1 MDSKEFINAV
11 SRKTGRSQRWI
22 AKQVGMASQLLNN
35 NVNTGRLRLR
45 DACRICDSVGLQIA
59 LFDMDTHKRIVFDS
73 DEFVRSGNETRFD
86 DAVNLL
92 GNIGLEVA
100 LVDAVSG
107 SILSGG
113 RPGFGRRVRA
123 WVDGIGYDTMRSIAI
138 SSGLNTDV
146 YKFGGTGK
154 YDVEDARELYQDS
167 AGRYFIVSYG
177 EKRTDDR
184 IASCT
189 LEEAKEFIAQHGYL
203 E

>member
-1 MDSKEFINAV
+1 MISWTII
-11 SRKTGRSQRWI
+11 S
-22 AKQVGMASQLLNN
+22 
-35 NVNTGRLRLR
+35 
-45 DACRICDSVGLQIA
+45 
-59 LFDMDTHKRIVFDS
+59 RIVS
-73 DEFVRSGNETRFD
+73 ASIWMVLEYSSVRISKREC
-86 DAVNLL
+86 
-92 GNIGLEVA
+92 
-100 LVDAVSG
+100 
-107 SILSGG
+107 
-113 RPGFGRRVRA
+113 
-123 WVDGIGYDTMRSIAI
+123 I